1 MKIADVKALSD
12 TELHQRIGELKQEKL
27 NLRIQQQSG
36 RLERPSRLTEIRK
49 TVARVQTVL
58 TQRKLA
64 AKKSAAVN
72 G

>member
-12 TELHQRIGELKQEKL
+12 AELHQRIGELKQEKL

-49 TVARVQTVL
+49 TIARIQTVL

-64 AKKSAAVN
+64 AKKA
-72 G
+72 

>member
-12 TELHQRIGELKQEKL
+12 SELHNRIAELKQEKL

-49 TVARVQTVL
+49 TIARIQTVL
-58 TQRKLA
+58 IQRKLE
-64 AKKSAAVN
+64 AKKA
-72 G
+72 

>member
-12 TELHQRIGELKQEKL
+12 AELHTRIAELKQEKL

-49 TVARVQTVL
+49 TIARVQTVL
-58 TQRKLA
+58 SQRRLSAAA
-64 AKKSAAVN
+64 AK
-72 G
+72 

>member
-12 TELHQRIGELKQEKL
+12 AELHTRIAELKQEKL

-49 TVARVQTVL
+49 TIARIQTVL
-58 TQRKLA
+58 SQRRLSESAA
-64 AKKSAAVN
+64 AK
-72 G
+72 

>member
-12 TELHQRIGELKQEKL
+12 SELHNRISELKQEKL

-49 TVARVQTVL
+49 TIARIQTVL
-58 TQRKLA
+58 TQRKLE
-64 AKKSAAVN
+64 AKKA
-72 G
+72 

>member
-12 TELHQRIGELKQEKL
+12 AELHTRIAELKQEKL

-49 TVARVQTVL
+49 TIARIQTVL
-58 TQRKLA
+58 TQRRLSAPA
-64 AKKSAAVN
+64 AK
-72 G
+72 

>member
-12 TELHQRIGELKQEKL
+12 SELHTRIAELKQEKL

-49 TVARVQTVL
+49 TIARIQTVL

-64 AKKSAAVN
+64 AKAA
-72 G
+72 

>member
-12 TELHQRIGELKQEKL
+12 AELYQRIGELKQEKL

-49 TVARVQTVL
+49 TVARIQTVL

-64 AKKSAAVN
+64 AKQAA
-72 G
+72 